1 MRGRIL
7 IFHCHWGVIWMGATL
22 CGRCQTALRP
32 FLLAA
37 LVAGTWLV
45 LAAGPASATADKAN
59 PLDTV
64 AQATDSLLQKT
75 VNETVP
81 QVGSISDPAVEDD
94 PVPVAAVPPVAGTA
108 ATVADIVDVVTDAP
122 VLGGTAGA
130 VTGTVDG
137 AAPLLTDTITDTVTD
152 TPLLETVTDAVTGAV
167 DSVVSVV
174 DSLAPG
180 LPVINIPTVP
190 VPSIPQPE
198 IPVKAPEKALP
209 ARPSATIAPSS
220 GVHTQPASAAQ
231 GVEAPFFADSTLPAE
246 VTAAPQQASRPVS
259 PLEFLANTQ
268 AVRALAATIGYVVS
282 AGSAPQSEP
291 GAALTFPGLQNQT
304 GPSSAGAGS
313 AGAEAGDVDSF
324 WNQLHG
330 AGRFLVPDAAL
341 VLTAGPA
348 FDPGSSPD

>member
-1 MRGRIL
+1 
-7 IFHCHWGVIWMGATL
+7 MGATL
-22 CGRCQTALRP
+22 CGRCRTAVRA

-37 LVAGTWLV
+37 LVAVTWLV
-45 LAAGPASATADKAN
+45 LAAGPASAAADKPN
-59 PLDTV
+59 PLGTV
-64 AQATDSLLQKT
+64 AQAADSLLQKT

-81 QVGSISDPAVEDD
+81 QVGSIADPAVQDA
-94 PVPVAAVPPVAGTA
+94 PVPVAAVPPLAGTA
-108 ATVADIVDVVTDAP
+108 ATVADVVDGVTTAP

-167 DSVVSVV
+167 DGVVSVV
-174 DSLAPG
+174 DSLAPV
-180 LPVINIPTVP
+180 LPVISVPTVP

-198 IPVKAPEKALP
+198 IPRPEVPVKAPEKALP
-209 ARPSATIAPSS
+209 ARPSATVAPSS
-220 GVHTQPASAAQ
+220 GVHTQPVSAAL
-231 GVEAPFFADSTLPAE
+231 GVEAPFFADTARPAE

-282 AGSAPQSEP
+282 AAPAPQSEP

-324 WNQLHG
+324 WNQLHD

>member
-1 MRGRIL
+1 
-7 IFHCHWGVIWMGATL
+7 MGATL

-45 LAAGPASATADKAN
+45 LAAGPASAAADKAN

-81 QVGSISDPAVEDD
+81 QVGSISDPAVPDN
-94 PVPVAAVPPVAGTA
+94 PVPVVVVPPVSGTA
-108 ATVADIVDVVTDAP
+108 ATVADVVDVVTDAP

-130 VTGTVDG
+130 VTGAVDG
-137 AAPLLTDTITDTVTD
+137 AAPLLTDTVTDTVTD

-198 IPVKAPEKALP
+198 IPSREHPVKAPEEAFP
-209 ARPSATIAPSS
+209 ARPSATVAPSS

-231 GVEAPFFADSTLPAE
+231 GVEAPFFSDSTLPAE
-246 VTAAPQQASRPVS
+246 VTAAPQQASRAVS

-268 AVRALAATIGYVVS
+268 AVRALAAAIGHVMS
-282 AGSAPQSEP
+282 AAPAPQSEP

-324 WNQLHG
+324 WNQLHD